1 MIQVDFLMTGPIN
14 SPSDAPKIADQIK
27 ECPVVRVPRKGAYFN
42 IPNAFD
48 IETTSFSGRTENEK
62 LATMY
67 AWVAGFNGL
76 VIIGRTWDEFVNT
89 MNIFSEVLNLSL
101 DKRLVVYVHNL
112 AFEFEFIGAR
122 FEWENVFSLR
132 KHKPVYALTKNGI
145 EFRCSYILSRFS
157 LEEMGKHLV
166 RYPTHKMVGDLDYS
180 KPRHTKTPLT
190 VQEIKYIEQDARVV
204 MSYIQ
209 ERIEIDGGINKIPL
223 TATGYVRRYCRSQ
236 ALYGGQTHKSKEG
249 MNTYYRYAELMRQ
262 ATLTPSEYAQ
272 LKRAFQGGFT
282 HASAWKS
289 GKMLEDV
296 TSYDF
301 TSSYPSVMV
310 CEKFPMSRGENVEI
324 TSKNQFEELLT
335 THCCLFDVEISGLS
349 ERLIWEHP
357 LSISRCRQVVNE
369 QVDNGRLARAEH
381 LITTITEQDY
391 KILKTFYHWDEMKVG
406 NFRAYRKSYLP
417 TSFVEA
423 VLKVYRDKTELKGVA
438 GREVDY
444 NAVKELL
451 NSLYG
456 MSVTDIVRDE
466 VIYKPGVWKT
476 ISPDIMEVLERY
488 NTDRHR
494 FLFYPWGVWVTAYAR
509 RNLFS
514 GIASVG
520 PDYVYSDTDSIKIL
534 NGGNHLEYIRKYNE
548 QVKGKMKKA
557 MDYHGLPLELTC
569 PRTIEG
575 KEKPLGAWDYDG
587 HYNLFKTLGA
597 KRYLTY
603 SEKKGLL
610 MTVAGLGKRDGL
622 EYLKKISGGDIAK
635 AFKLFSDDFEVPPG
649 EAGKLTHT
657 YIMEPM
663 DGVLVDYLSN
673 PGEYHETG
681 GVHLEPAGY
690 SMKLSAEYAAFLK
703 GIVDQYD

>member
-1 MIQVDFLMTGPIN
+1 MDFLMTGPIN
-14 SPSDAPKIADQIK
+14 TPSSIIKIAEEIRTCRTIK
-27 ECPVVRVPRKGAYFN
+27 VPRKAAYYN
-42 IPNAFD
+42 IPAAFD
-48 IETTSFSGRTENEK
+48 IETTSFSEHSEK
-62 LATMY
+62 RATMY

-76 VIIGRTWDEFVNT
+76 VVVGRTWDEFAT
-89 MNIFSEVLNLSL
+89 CMKTLSEILGLSL

-112 AFEFEFIGAR
+112 AFEFEFIGGR

-132 KHKPVYALTKNGI
+132 KHKPVYAVTKDGI
-145 EFRCSYILSRFS
+145 EFRCSYILSRYS
-157 LEEMGKHLV
+157 LEEMGKHLT
-166 RYPTHKMVGDLDYS
+166 RYPTQKMVGDLDYS
-180 KPRHTKTPLT
+180 KPRHTTTPLT
-190 VQEIKYIEQDARVV
+190 DQELKYIEQDARVV

-209 ERIEIDGGINKIPL
+209 ERIEIDGGIHKIPL
-223 TATGYVRRYCRSQ
+223 TATGYVRKYCRSQ
-236 ALYGGQTHKSKEG
+236 ALYNGLGNKSKEG
-249 MNTYYRYAELMRQ
+249 ANTYFRYMDIMRR

-289 GKMLEDV
+289 GKILEGV

-301 TSSYPSVMV
+301 TSSYPAVMV
-310 CEKFPMSRGENVEI
+310 SEKFPMSRGENVTI
-324 TSKNQFEELLT
+324 TSREQFEELLT
-335 THCCLFDVEISGLS
+335 THCCIFDVEITGLS

-357 LSISRCRQVVNE
+357 LSISRCKQVTGDV
-369 QVDNGRLARAEH
+369 VDNGRLVKADH
-381 LITTITEQDY
+381 LITTLTEQDY
-391 KILKTFYHWDEMKVG
+391 TILKNFYHWDKLEIG

-417 TSFVEA
+417 TSFVKA
-423 VLKVYRDKTELKGVA
+423 ILTVYKDKTELKGVD

-466 VIYKPGVWKT
+466 IIYNHGSWKKVN
-476 ISPDIMEVLERY
+476 PNVEEVLEKY
-488 NTDRHR
+488 NTDRRR

-514 GIASVG
+514 GIIAVG

-534 NGGNHLEYIRKYNE
+534 NGHKHMEYIERYNE
-548 QVKGKMKKA
+548 QINRKIKEA
-557 MDYHGLPLELTC
+557 MDYHGFPLDMAS
-569 PRTIEG
+569 PVTIKG
-575 KEKPLGAWDYDG
+575 KTKPIGVWDFDG
-587 HYNLFKTLGA
+587 YYELFKTLGA

-603 SEKKGLL
+603 SKEDGLH

-622 EYLKKISGGDIAK
+622 EYLKKISGGDIRK
-635 AFKLFSDDFEVPPG
+635 AFDIFCDGFEVPPG

-657 YIMEPM
+657 YLMDRM
-663 DGVLVDYLSN
+663 DGTLIDYLGT

-690 SMKLSAEYAAFLK
+690 STSLSAEYAAFLR
-703 GIVDQYD
+703 GITEFYE